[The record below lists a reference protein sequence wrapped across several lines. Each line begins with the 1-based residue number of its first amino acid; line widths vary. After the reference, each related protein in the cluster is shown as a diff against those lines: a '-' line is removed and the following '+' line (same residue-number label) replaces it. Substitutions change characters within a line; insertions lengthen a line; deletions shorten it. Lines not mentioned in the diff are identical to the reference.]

1 MNALLKDLLR
11 DEYGFLISAEL
22 VIVGTVLV
30 LGLVT
35 GMACLQEALVQEY
48 KDLACAFSSLD
59 QSYHFTGMHGCFS
72 SCGRTSWTAGSA
84 YGARVEITP
93 TFGIYTP
100 PAPVIPQVP
109 VCPPV
114 EVPCPQPAPP
124 AMPCPQPCPT
134 ETPCPCHTSPVPGPV
149 LSPCA
154 PAPVSP
160 CAPTAAPCD
169 PCASAPATTGTPM
182 LPHGVSLLPHGMH
195 HHGGPTLPGG
205 PVVW

>member
-35 GMACLQEALVQEY
+35 GMACLQKALVQEY
-48 KDLACAFSSLD
+48 KDLACAFGALD
-59 QSYHFTGMHGCFS
+59 QSYSDTGMHGCFS

-84 YGARVEITP
+84 YGERVEVMP

-114 EVPCPQPAPP
+114 EVPQPTPP
-124 AMPCPQPCPT
+124 AIPCPQPYPAQ
-134 ETPCPCHTSPVPGPV
+134 TPCPCHTSPLPAPV
-149 LSPCA
+149 LPPCA
-154 PAPVSP
+154 PAPSP
-160 CAPTAAPCD
+160 CAPTVAPCD
-169 PCASAPATTGTPM
+169 PRASAPGATGTPV
-182 LPHGVSLLPHGMH
+182 LPHGVQLQHV
-195 HHGGPTLPGG
+195 PTLPGG